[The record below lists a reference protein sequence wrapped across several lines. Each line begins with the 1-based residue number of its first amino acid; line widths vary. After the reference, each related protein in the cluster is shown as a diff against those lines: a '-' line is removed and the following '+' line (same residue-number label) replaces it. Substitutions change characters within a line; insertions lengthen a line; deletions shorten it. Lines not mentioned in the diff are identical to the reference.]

1 MVRKAS
7 TNCKNRNS
15 EFHSLPYAVMQIYPH
30 FHDVFAII
38 LLMKQA
44 IALEIL
50 KSGKNVFITGSA
62 GTGKTHLL
70 KEYTRYL
77 KERRVYPT
85 IVAPTGIAASH
96 LNGQTIHS
104 FFALGIREGIDEGY
118 VEFLMDKKYLK
129 TRFSKLKVL
138 IIDEISMVSPEL
150 FSSMDQ
156 ILRGFKGTD
165 APFGGVQ
172 VVISGD
178 FFQLPPV
185 SKEPREKR
193 FAWQSPVWK
202 ILDLQTCYLEKKFR
216 QEDRKLVQILDDIR
230 SGEISASSEALLS
243 ERHEKELASHFK
255 PTRLYTH
262 NVDVDRI
269 NREEL
274 EKLSGESKH
283 YRYESSGSQKNIEK
297 IFKSSLVQEE
307 LVLKKGAVVI
317 FIKNN
322 PEAGYLNGTTGTVE
336 GFSPIDNLPIVRTT
350 DGGKIKLDRE
360 EWSLENEH
368 GKVMATVS
376 QVPLRLA
383 WAITV
388 HKSQGMTLDAAEI
401 DLSKTF
407 ETGQGY
413 VALSRVKNIEGLRL
427 VGLNR
432 MALQVDPLILHVDAR
447 IKSASQKSADA
458 LERLSKEERETLY
471 EKHISNLGGTVDKE
485 KIREERE
492 NIESGKPS
500 HAAYVTPTHIKT
512 KHLILKSDT
521 LLQLAQSRG
530 LSRGTIIKHLEQ
542 IKSEEPDFDLKK
554 YQPEEKDFK
563 RVEDVVKELHAKGS
577 KEDLTEEG
585 TLRLKPIFEAL
596 DGKVSY
602 DDIRV
607 CLLFMS

>member
-1 MVRKAS
+1 
-7 TNCKNRNS
+7 
-15 EFHSLPYAVMQIYPH
+15 
-30 FHDVFAII
+30 
-38 LLMKQA
+38 MKQNT
-44 IALEIL
+44 ALDIL

-70 KEYTRYL
+70 TLYARYL

-96 LNGQTIHS
+96 LGGQTIHS
-104 FFALGIREGIDEGY
+104 YFALGLRESIDEGY
-118 VEFLMDKKYLK
+118 VEFLLDKKYLK

-150 FSSMDQ
+150 FSSMDL

-193 FAWQSPVWK
+193 FAWQSPAWRA
-202 ILDLQTCYLEKKFR
+202 LDLQTCYLEEKFR
-216 QEDRKLVQILDDIR
+216 QEDGKLIGILDDIR
-230 SGEISASSEALLS
+230 SGEISASSRALLE
-243 ERHEKELASHFK
+243 ERHEKTLPSHFK

-262 NVDVDRI
+262 NIDVDRI
-269 NREEL
+269 NLAELQKLPGEE
-274 EKLSGESKH
+274 KHFVYESK
-283 YRYESSGSQKNIEK
+283 GSQKNIEK
-297 IFKSSLVQEE
+297 IFKSSLVLEE
-307 LVLKKGAVVI
+307 LVLKKGAIVI

-322 PEAGYLNGTTGTVE
+322 LEAGYLNGTTGTVE
-336 GFSPIDNLPIVRTT
+336 GFSSIDNMPIVRTT
-350 DGGKIKLDRE
+350 DGKKIKLEPE
-360 EWSLENEH
+360 EWSLENDS
-368 GKVMATVS
+368 GKVMAIVS

-383 WAITV
+383 WAITI

-413 VALSRVKNIEGLRL
+413 VALSRIKNIEGLRL

-432 MALQVDPLILHVDAR
+432 MALQVDPLILHVDER
-447 IKSASQKSADA
+447 IKAASKKSSDA
-458 LERLSKEERETLY
+458 LEALSKEQQEAMFER
-471 EKHISNLGGTVDKE
+471 HVSNLGGIVNKE
-485 KIREERE
+485 KIKEERE
-492 NIESGKPS
+492 NIKAGKPS
-500 HAAYVTPTHIKT
+500 HSAYVTPTHMKT
-512 KHLILKSDT
+512 KHLIVKSDT
-521 LLQLAQSRG
+521 LVQLAQNRG
-530 LSRGTIIKHLEQ
+530 LSRGTIINHLAL
-542 IKSEEPDFDLKK
+542 IKEEDPDIDLDK
-554 YQPEEKDFK
+554 YKPEDKDFK
-563 RVEDVVKELHAKGS
+563 CVEDAVLKLSARKS
-577 KEDLTEEG
+577 KDDFTEDG

-596 DGKVSY
+596 GGEVSY

-607 CLLFMS
+607 CMLFLGQ